1 MQTQE
6 WCVQYHLNTI
16 LGGGKSKSTKE
27 SFICIISKSTKSSS
41 SGTSSIE
48 KNQKRRTQCNDL
60 NSFERHHPPPSKL
73 QFLLM
78 TQVDFDAAA
87 AARPLLVI
95 RDFIL

>member
-6 WCVQYHLNTI
+6 WCV

-41 SGTSSIE
+41 SSGTGSIE

-60 NSFERHHPPPSKL
+60 NSFERHHPSFKTSVSPHDSSR
-73 QFLLM
+73 F
-78 TQVDFDAAA
+78 
-87 AARPLLVI
+87 
-95 RDFIL
+95 

>member
-6 WCVQYHLNTI
+6 WCVQYHLNM
-16 LGGGKSKSTKE
+16 GGCKYKSTKE

-41 SGTSSIE
+41 SVKSE
-48 KNQKRRTQCNDL
+48 KTNSMQRPEQL
-60 NSFERHHPPPSKL
+60 NTTPPSKL

-95 RDFIL
+95 RDSIL